1 MTVTGYAS
9 DRALVDADWAQAHLT
24 DPKVRFVEVD
34 VDTTAYS
41 QGHIPGAV
49 GWDWTSQLSDGV
61 RRDIASREDFSD
73 LLSKSGIGP
82 GHDDRPVRRQQQLV
96 RGLGL
101 LAAQAVRPQRRPD
114 PQRRSQV
121 LARQRA
127 AAHRRRAEP
136 RRNRLPAAASADD
149 ALRAYPRRHP
159 AAARR
164 GGARPRRRPLA
175 GRVQRRDHR
184 SARHD
189 RDRSASRP
197 HPRRRVDP
205 VGPDRPRGW
214 HVQEP
219 PTSSRRCTRRRAS
232 RPTRT

>member
-49 GWDWTSQLSDGV
+49 GWDWTSQLSDGI
-61 RRDIASREDFSD
+61 RRDLASREDFSD

-82 GHDDRPVRRQQQLV
+82 DTTIVLYGDNNNWFAAFAYWQLKLFGHDDVRILNGGRKYWLDNGLPITVDEPSHAATGYQLPE
-96 RGLGL
+96 R
-101 LAAQAVRPQRRPD
+101 
-114 PQRRSQV
+114 
-121 LARQRA
+121 
-127 AAHRRRAEP
+127 
-136 RRNRLPAAASADD
+136 DD

-159 AAARR
+159 AAAWRC
-164 GGARPRRRPLA
+164 GAGPRRRPLA

-184 SARHD
+184 SARSE

-197 HPRRRVDP
+197 DPRRRVDP

-219 PTSSRRCTRRRAS
+219 RRASRGCTRRRAS